1 MMLCVVCGA
10 WCAMCGLW
18 CVVCGV
24 VCVRLCVVCVVR
36 VVSVCDALR
45 FLAISCDACGACDGS
60 DACDALLCFAMPCH
74 ALGGDAVLDAIVVSS
89 RSSVVT
95 RGRAVTSKTSQSVH
109 PSRLQRPWRPRCQ

>member
-1 MMLCVVCGA
+1 M
-10 WCAMCGLW
+10 
-18 CVVCGV
+18 VCGV
-24 VCVRLCVVCVVR
+24 WSVVCDVWCGLCVRLCVVRVVR

-89 RSSVVT
+89 RSSMVT
-95 RGRAVTSKTSQSVH
+95 RGRAVTSKVFAARH
-109 PSRLQRPWRPRCQ
+109 PSRLKRP